1 MDQNQPKPQN
11 YLVIAIIGT
20 LLCCI
25 PGIVS
30 IVYAAK
36 VNGLYAEGKYDQAM
50 AASKNAKTWAI
61 VALVLGGLS
70 LIANFVFGFSMF
82 ALAGADG
89 F

>member
-1 MDQNQPKPQN
+1 MEQNHPRPNN

-36 VNGLYAEGKYDQAM
+36 VNGLYAEGKYTEAD

-61 VALVLGGLS
+61 VALVLGGISIIL
-70 LIANFVFGFSMF
+70 NVVFGV
-82 ALAGADG
+82 GAAMMNMQG
-89 F
+89 M

>member
-1 MDQNQPKPQN
+1 MEQTHPKPNN

-36 VNGLYAEGKYDQAM
+36 VNGLYAEGKYTEAD
-50 AASKNAKTWAI
+50 AASKNAKTWGI
-61 VALVLGGLS
+61 VALVLGGIG
-70 LIANFVFGFSMF
+70 LILNIVFGVGA
-82 ALAGADG
+82 ALVGMQG
-89 F
+89 I

>member
-1 MDQNQPKPQN
+1 MEQNHPRPSN

-36 VNGLYAEGKYDQAM
+36 VNGLYAEGKYAEADS
-50 AASKNAKTWAI
+50 ASRNAKTWAI
-61 VALVLGGLS
+61 VAIVLGGIS
-70 LIANFVFGFSMF
+70 LALNFIFGFAAMAS
-82 ALAGADG
+82 LGV
-89 F
+89 

>member
-1 MDQNQPKPQN
+1 MEQNHPKPQN

-30 IVYAAK
+30 VIYAAK
-36 VNGLYAEGKYDQAM
+36 VNGLYAECKLKEAD

-61 VALVLGGLS
+61 VALVIGGLS
-70 LIANFVFGFSMF
+70 IIANFVFGVAMFS
-82 ALAGADG
+82 ALGE

>member
-1 MDQNQPKPQN
+1 MEQNHPKPNN

-36 VNGLYAEGKYDQAM
+36 VNGLYAEGKYAEADK
-50 AASKNAKTWAI
+50 ASKNAKTWAI
-61 VALVLGGLS
+61 VALVLGGISIIL
-70 LIANFVFGFSMF
+70 NVVFGVGA
-82 ALAGADG
+82 ALVGMQG
-89 F
+89 I

>member
-1 MDQNQPKPQN
+1 MEQNHPKPNN

-36 VNGLYAEGKYDQAM
+36 VNGLYAEGKYAEAD

-61 VALVLGGLS
+61 VALVLGGIGFILQV
-70 LIANFVFGFSMF
+70 VFGVGA
-82 ALAGADG
+82 ALVGSQG